1 MGSRLAI
8 HSVCFT
14 GEFSPKFD
22 LKNMISMY
30 VYDGFFMENTI
41 QIRQISKKT
50 FFQIASF
57 F

>member
-1 MGSRLAI
+1 
-8 HSVCFT
+8 
-14 GEFSPKFD
+14 
-22 LKNMISMY
+22 MISMY

-57 F
+57 FWMIRF